1 MCALPGPDE
10 NSSRT
15 WTRTI
20 GHSSDDPPVCLDILN
35 IGHEE
40 ENGSLFPSL
49 SYASIHDESQQMEE
63 GMDRTECTDPSDKP
77 AEPDSYSGPNCRK
90 KLLDKPKMFFIQACQ
105 LFCKDMS
112 QEHSGSHRKKME
124 CLYVCYL
131 YSRHVNKTCPRHAKE
146 HVIMNANIKVVSC

>member
-1 MCALPGPDE
+1 MYFQVQ
-10 NSSRT
+10 
-15 WTRTI
+15 TRTVPVLGQELNDT

-77 AEPDSYSGPNCRK
+77 AETDC
-90 KLLDKPKMFFIQACQ
+90 LL
-105 LFCKDMS
+105 
-112 QEHSGSHRKKME
+112 
-124 CLYVCYL
+124 
-131 YSRHVNKTCPRHAKE
+131 
-146 HVIMNANIKVVSC
+146 